1 MRIVGFA
8 LVLGALFA
16 ATHGVRATMYSTEGI
31 MLVLL
36 GTLCLVRFSG
46 IRVATVFRA
55 GFSRRAAEDEA
66 LTVIAGCRLAR
77 ICALGM
83 GLLSTFTGA
92 ALMLRHLN
100 DPAHI
105 APGVSMAHATIL
117 YSLVAAAFYLAI
129 QAGAERH
136 RPECRDESILWSAFV
151 GMLIAVLT
159 PMALLGALTVAHG
172 RPSSSATMAP
182 SPPAAAAVHI
192 QPAADTLAK

>member
-8 LVLGALFA
+8 MVLGALFA
-16 ATHGVRATMYSTEGI
+16 ATHGVRTAMFSTEGI
-31 MLVLL
+31 LLVLL

-55 GFSRRAAEDEA
+55 GFSGRAAGDEA

-83 GLLSTFTGA
+83 GLLGTFIGA

-100 DPAHI
+100 NPAYI
-105 APGVSMAHATIL
+105 APGVSMAHTTIL
-117 YSLVAAAFYLAI
+117 YSLVAAAFYLAV
-129 QAGAERH
+129 QASAERH
-136 RPECRDESILWSAFV
+136 RPDYRDESILWSAFV

-159 PMALLGALTVAHG
+159 PMALLGALWVAQG
-172 RPSSSATMAP
+172 GPASAAMVEGP
-182 SPPAAAAVHI
+182 SPDAAAVHA
-192 QPAADTLAK
+192 QPRADSLAK